1 MELGWE
7 MPILS
12 TVRARA
18 AALAWTEQARDLLDR
33 MRALTG
39 QCPIQDQGQPSCSP
53 LCQSVAAS
61 TACSRP
67 EEGTGKVKAE
77 QPKGS
82 AVSEGAAEAD
92 PDLSAHEA
100 MSPPRP
106 GEDGILCPT
115 RPLCSGSDTHPDLTD
130 PDLAAHEDISV
141 EHNPS
146 IEHVE
151 GFAES
156 SLQSRGLSTSG
167 FLQHSGKVSTREQPS
182 LDEADS
188 LLDQAQGLNVDA
200 GLQAELAAW
209 VARAADWEAEV
220 AKLLQLPY
228 PRPSGM
234 LAIPRL
240 LVTFHCISVTP
251 LGTSMFRGNLGC
263 PRALPQ
269 CPNCCPKPD
278 LGRWMRRGW

>member
-18 AALAWTEQARDLLDR
+18 AALAWTAQARDMLGR

-39 QCPIQDQGQPSCSP
+39 QCSIQDQGQPSCSP
-53 LCQSVAAS
+53 FCQSVAAS
-61 TACSRP
+61 AACSRP
-67 EEGTGKVKAE
+67 EESTGKVKAE
-77 QPKGS
+77 QPRGS
-82 AVSEGAAEAD
+82 AVSEGAAEPD
-92 PDLSAHEA
+92 PDLAAHEA

-106 GEDGILCPT
+106 GEEGGPGPT
-115 RPLCSGSDTHPDLTD
+115 RPSCSGSDTHPDHTD

-146 IEHVE
+146 IE

-156 SLQSRGLSTSG
+156 SLQSRGLSSSG
-167 FLQHSGKVSTREQPS
+167 FLQHSGKASTCEQPS

-188 LLDQAQGLNVDA
+188 LLDHAHGLNVDA

-234 LAIPRL
+234 LAISRL
-240 LVTFHCISVTP
+240 LVTFHCSSITP
-251 LGTSMFRGNLGC
+251 LGTSMF
-263 PRALPQ
+263 
-269 CPNCCPKPD
+269 
-278 LGRWMRRGW
+278 